1 MAQFSVLL
9 GRKEKISNSPILLKN
24 MSDEEIYQSTRFP
37 RFAVEKLCELVKYDV
52 QRPTARSAAI
62 PVETRV
68 LAALQFFA
76 SGSFQW
82 AIGRNCGL
90 SQSSVCLSIDTRRQF
105 RYVTLHYPTQSP
117 KFHSRSR

>member
-62 PVETRV
+62 PVET
-68 LAALQFFA
+68 APGFALRKCHQFA
-76 SGSFQW
+76 RGKKMADTSKSGCYW
-82 AIGRNCGL
+82 AEEYAT
-90 SQSSVCLSIDTRRQF
+90 SQ
-105 RYVTLHYPTQSP
+105 LH
-117 KFHSRSR
+117 KRK